1 MMEVGEDSIQDIL
14 ELIHSALWRHHFHKN
29 AGRVQEEVD
38 VLGDHDGSKHGFAE
52 TR

>member
-14 ELIHSALWRHHFHKN
+14 EIIHSALLRHRFHKN